1 MHRSPVPHRR
11 ALAAAAVVIGLS
23 ATAACGSTAGSH
35 TSSPPAG
42 ASQTAQTSV
51 FKTSLFD
58 VAIPSGW
65 TDTTNDE
72 DAVKAVNV
80 SGSLRMLLMA
90 PTAGAAVIGEHID
103 VTTVAQPVP
112 DDQLA
117 AYLQSVSQNG
127 ATAVSTPQPFQLN
140 GATGLSVTYTL
151 TVTATPPGHGAV
163 LKVQDMIV
171 NHVLTYEIVL
181 NTAQADFD
189 KQAKALQQMLASWQ
203 WH

>member
-1 MHRSPVPHRR
+1 M
-11 ALAAAAVVIGLS
+11 GLTV
-23 ATAACGSTAGSH
+23 TAACGSTAGSH
-35 TSSPPAG
+35 PSSSASG
-42 ASQTAQTSV
+42 ASQTPQTEV
-51 FKTSLFD
+51 FKTALFD

-65 TDTTNDE
+65 TDTTNDV

-80 SGSLRMLLMA
+80 SGSLQMLLMA
-90 PTAGAAVIGEHID
+90 PTAGATVNGEHID

-127 ATAVSTPQPFQLN
+127 ATSVSTPQPVSLN
-140 GATGLSVTYTL
+140 GATGLFVTYTL
-151 TVTATPPGHGAV
+151 TITATPPAHGAV
-163 LKVQDMIV
+163 LKVEDILV
-171 NHVLTYEIVL
+171 NHVQTYEIVL

-189 KQAKALQQMLASWQ
+189 KQSKALQQMLASWH